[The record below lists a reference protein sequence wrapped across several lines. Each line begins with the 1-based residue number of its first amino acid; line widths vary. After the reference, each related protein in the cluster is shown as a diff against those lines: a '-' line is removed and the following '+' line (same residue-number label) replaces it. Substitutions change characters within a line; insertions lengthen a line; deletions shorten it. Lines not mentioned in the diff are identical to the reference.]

1 MFESTQ
7 AVTVAVIN
15 GILCVIVIFLAF
27 SNLGMSS
34 TSFVLTISMIV
45 YVAFMVFDT
54 NCLVMG
60 QCGVYAWV
68 RTALWSIIP
77 LIAIIIFVVFGIFT
91 TVKKVDTKV
100 VKQVDENTQQ
110 VTTPATTPVTKQ
122 VTAPATTP
130 VTALVAAP
138 QVTETFA
145 SWDSDM

>member
-60 QCGVYAWV
+60 
-68 RTALWSIIP
+68 
-77 LIAIIIFVVFGIFT
+77 
-91 TVKKVDTKV
+91 
-100 VKQVDENTQQ
+100 
-110 VTTPATTPVTKQ
+110 
-122 VTAPATTP
+122 
-130 VTALVAAP
+130 
-138 QVTETFA
+138 
-145 SWDSDM
+145 

>member
-110 VTTPATTPVTKQ
+110 VTTPVTKQ